1 MAEATVQLN
10 EIILGYEFTPESQRK
25 APAVIVIHEVM
36 GLVDYVKDVARSL
49 SDKGFASLAI
59 DLFEGKTAEGM
70 EDGRPLKDKVTE
82 EVFKTK
88 IDAGIRYLE
97 SRPYFSG
104 KTGVIGFCMGGG
116 FSLRTACLFPKKINA
131 CVVFYGRIDNIELL
145 NSLQAPVLGNF
156 GEEDKNITNWAVGM
170 FKPTMERLGKSLD
183 LKVYPGAPHGF
194 HRHTTPHVYRPEAAM
209 DAFQRTL
216 DFFDTTLK

>member
-49 SDKGFASLAI
+49 SDKGFAALAI

-70 EDGRPLKDKVTE
+70 EDGRPLRDKVTE

-116 FSLRTACLFPKKINA
+116 FSLRTACLFPQKINA
-131 CVVFYGRIDNIELL
+131 CVVFYGRIDNLELL
-145 NSLQAPVLGNF
+145 KTLQAPVLGNF

-170 FKPTMERLGKSLD
+170 FRPTMKRLGNSLD
-183 LKVYPGAPHGF
+183 MKVYPGAPHGF
-194 HRHTTPHVYRPEAAM
+194 HRHTTPHVYRPEAAT

-216 DFFDTTLK
+216 DFFDSNLK

>member
-10 EIILGYEFTPESQRK
+10 ESILGYEFTPESQRK
-25 APAVIVIHEVM
+25 AAAIIVIHEVM

-49 SDKGFASLAI
+49 SDKGFVALAV
-59 DLFEGKTAEGM
+59 DLFEGRTAKGM
-70 EDGRPLKDKVTE
+70 EDGRPLRDKVTE

-97 SRPYFSG
+97 LRPYFSG
-104 KTGVIGFCMGGG
+104 KLGVIGFCMGGG
-116 FSLRTACLFPKKINA
+116 FSLRTACLFPQKISA
-131 CVVFYGRIDNIELL
+131 CVVFYGRIDNLELL

-156 GEEDKNITNWAVGM
+156 GEEDKNITTWAIEL
-170 FKPTMERLGKSLD
+170 FRPTMERLGNSLD
-183 LKVYPGAPHGF
+183 MKVYPGAPHGF
-194 HRHTTPHVYRPEAAM
+194 HRHTTPHVYRPEAAK

-216 DFFDTTLK
+216 DFFDRTLK

>member
-10 EIILGYEFTPESQRK
+10 DSVLGYEFTPDNQRRG
-25 APAVIVIHEVM
+25 PAIIVIHEVM
-36 GLVDYVKDVARSL
+36 GLVDYIKDVGRNL
-49 SDKGFASLAI
+49 SDAGYVVMAV

-70 EDGRPLKDKVTE
+70 EDGRPLRDKVTE

-97 SRPYFSG
+97 SRPYFAG

-116 FSLRTACLFPKKINA
+116 FALRTACLFPQKISA
-131 CVVFYGRIDNIELL
+131 CVVFYGRIENLELL
-145 NSLQAPVLGNF
+145 TSLQAPVMGNF
-156 GEEDKNITNWAVGM
+156 GEEDKNITAWAVER
-170 FKPTMERLGKSLD
+170 FRPTMERLGKSLD
-183 LKVYPGAPHGF
+183 MKVYPGAPHGF
-194 HRHTTPHVYRPEAAM
+194 HRHTTPHVYRPDAAI

-216 DFFDTTLK
+216 EFFDGTLK

>member
-10 EIILGYEFTPESQRK
+10 ESILGYEFTPESQRK

-36 GLVDYVKDVARSL
+36 GVVDYVKDVARSL

-59 DLFEGKTAEGM
+59 DLFEGKTAKGM
-70 EDGRPLKDKVTE
+70 EDGRPLRDKVTE

-116 FSLRTACLFPKKINA
+116 FSLRTACLFPRKINA

-145 NSLQAPVLGNF
+145 KSLQAPVLGNF
-156 GEEDKNITNWAVGM
+156 GEEDKNITSWAVEM
-170 FKPTMERLGKSLD
+170 FRPTMERLGKSLD
-183 LKVYPGAPHGF
+183 MKVYPGAPHGF
-194 HRHTTPHVYRPEAAM
+194 HRHTTPHVYRAEAAT

-216 DFFDTTLK
+216 DFFDSTLK